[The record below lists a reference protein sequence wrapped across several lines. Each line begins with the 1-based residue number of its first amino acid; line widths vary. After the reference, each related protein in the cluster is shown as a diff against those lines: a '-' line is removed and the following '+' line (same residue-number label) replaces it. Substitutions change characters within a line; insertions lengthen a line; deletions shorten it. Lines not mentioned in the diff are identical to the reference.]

1 MHTQNHNNDEFRTG
15 AFSGLVACILVI
27 ALTAMAF
34 GALTPRDPPQRDY
47 GQVSA
52 PESSPSIAP
61 GFGS

>member
-1 MHTQNHNNDEFRTG
+1 MFGNNEYRIG

-34 GALTPRDPPQRDY
+34 LALDPPREHATIWD
-47 GQVSA
+47 VS
-52 PESSPSIAP
+52 SSETSPGVAP